1 MTERENC
8 RDAEATA
15 STEAAAA
22 LAAAKTEEADAIE
35 EEKRISSVRVSS
47 NDDRVISALLETFQ
61 KMFEVSDVFMS
72 NLTRELSSA
81 KKLRILLV
89 DMDQVKNFDQDPR
102 DVETIL
108 KLPMPVFV
116 VGSADVNLA
125 MAATALHNLV
135 VAYGHQEDVD
145 IKTISDD
152 KSFET
157 VTQLLRNA
165 GALSE
170 SISREVVAGDLDG
183 IPGMLLEPST
193 SETKK
198 KEMRTGFNWSQKEF
212 VRG

>member
-1 MTERENC
+1 
-8 RDAEATA
+8 
-15 STEAAAA
+15 
-22 LAAAKTEEADAIE
+22 
-35 EEKRISSVRVSS
+35 
-47 NDDRVISALLETFQ
+47 
-61 KMFEVSDVFMS
+61 MFEVSDVFMS
-72 NLTRELSSA
+72 NLKRELSSA

-116 VGSADVNLA
+116 VGSANRNVDSSAGASKGNFHFHFKRAQKASNAADVNLA

-135 VAYGHQEDVD
+135 VAYGRQEDVD
-145 IKTISDD
+145 MTTISNDQ
-152 KSFET
+152 SFKT

-170 SISREVVAGDLDG
+170 SISREVVAGGLDG